1 MSTGVGK
8 VPLGWSPKV
17 HAQGVVGFSPVCSEE
32 PTGAVLRHRFFTVS
46 ACVDVFDFTLTDEE
60 MAGIATLDKQQPLA
74 GFTHRDP
81 RMLERLQS
89 LD

>member
-1 MSTGVGK
+1 MSSQK
-8 VPLGWSPKV
+8 ALKRLP
-17 HAQGVVGFSPVCSEE
+17 ENI
-32 PTGAVLRHRFFTVS
+32 
-46 ACVDVFDFTLTDEE
+46 DVFDFTLTDEE
-60 MAGIATLDKQQPLA
+60 MAGIAALDKQQPLA